1 MSGHGRDRRDREA
14 VGEMIDRTSRRSRV
28 LVRYR
33 PPTRKNRAPF
43 ASKEPSLLD
52 LSGLSALVTGANQG
66 IGWSIAMLLAQQG
79 ARVAINYPD
88 DAHFPEQYSALG
100 KETIALK
107 ADVGDVDQIHTMFT
121 RLAEAFGGLDILVNN
136 AGIFPRATAL
146 ELDEATW
153 DRVHDVNLKGTF
165 FCAQEA
171 ARLMIPRASGRIVN
185 IASDAA
191 LLPAA
196 RGSHYNASKAGVLAL
211 TKSLALEFAPYH
223 IAVNAVAPGLTDT
236 AQPRDGMTEE
246 EIAMEGAATPWGR
259 IATAEDVARA
269 VLYLVSPL
277 SEYVT
282 GETVLVTGGSL
293 MAP

>member
-1 MSGHGRDRRDREA
+1 M
-14 VGEMIDRTSRRSRV
+14 
-28 LVRYR
+28 
-33 PPTRKNRAPF
+33 F
-43 ASKEPSLLD
+43 AQL
-52 LSGLSALVTGANQG
+52 
-66 IGWSIAMLLAQQG
+66 
-79 ARVAINYPD
+79 
-88 DAHFPEQYSALG
+88 
-100 KETIALK
+100 
-107 ADVGDVDQIHTMFT
+107 ADV
-121 RLAEAFGGLDILVNN
+121 FGGIDILVNN

-165 FCAQEA
+165 FCSQEA
-171 ARLMIPRASGRIVN
+171 ARLMIPRGSGRIVN

-236 AQPRDGMTEE
+236 AQPRYGMTEE
-246 EIAMEGAATPWGR
+246 EIAAEGAATPWGR

-269 VLYLVSPL
+269 VLYLASPL

-282 GETVLVTGGSL
+282 GETILVTGGSL

>member
-1 MSGHGRDRRDREA
+1 M
-14 VGEMIDRTSRRSRV
+14 
-28 LVRYR
+28 
-33 PPTRKNRAPF
+33 
-43 ASKEPSLLD
+43 
-52 LSGLSALVTGANQG
+52 
-66 IGWSIAMLLAQQG
+66 
-79 ARVAINYPD
+79 AINYPD
-88 DAHFPEQYSALG
+88 DAHFPEQYTTLG
-100 KETIALK
+100 EETIALK
-107 ADVGDVDQIHTMFT
+107 ADVGDVGQIRAMFAQ
-121 RLAEAFGGLDILVNN
+121 LADVFGGIDILVNN

-153 DRVHDVNLKGTF
+153 NRVHDVNLRGTF
-165 FCAQEA
+165 FCSQEA
-171 ARLMIPRASGRIVN
+171 ARLMIPRGFGRIVN

-236 AQPRDGMTEE
+236 AQPRYGMTEE
-246 EIAMEGAATPWGR
+246 EIAIEGAATPWGR

-269 VLYLVSPL
+269 VLYLASPL

-282 GETVLVTGGSL
+282 GETVSRHWWFADGAMIVAQCGRGQHESSREQEGSGHWRKHGHW
-293 MAP
+293 P